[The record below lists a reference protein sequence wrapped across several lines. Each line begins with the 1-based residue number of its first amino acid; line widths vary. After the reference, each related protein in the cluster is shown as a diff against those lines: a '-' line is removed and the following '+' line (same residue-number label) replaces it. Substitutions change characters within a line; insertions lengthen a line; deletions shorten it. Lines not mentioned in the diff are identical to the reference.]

1 MAFCWECA
9 LFICFFLSKIEEIS
23 ELNWGETKSAN
34 LQIWQNGL
42 KKSKCDELAT
52 YILGGDVV
60 IIELHTT
67 KPDLI
72 ASKIGG
78 RNTFFFLDAI
88 ASPSTYQS
96 VSQSVSGWVGQWVS
110 EWFIVSDLEIA
121 IASPSFVRLFYY
133 NLSQIHF
140 TNWNL
145 PKAEPYVT

>member
-1 MAFCWECA
+1 MQTLKFDKMDW
-9 LFICFFLSKIEEIS
+9 
-23 ELNWGETKSAN
+23 
-34 LQIWQNGL
+34 

-78 RNTFFFLDAI
+78 RNTFFVRFLDAI

-96 VSQSVSGWVGQWVS
+96 VSQSVGEWVR
-110 EWFIVSDLEIA
+110 VSD
-121 IASPSFVRLFYY
+121 S
-133 NLSQIHF
+133 
-140 TNWNL
+140 
-145 PKAEPYVT
+145 